1 MNFAVLAAVLINKAL
16 KYQIRKSELT
26 TSGVKNTFIEE
37 GIESL
42 RKGQKRIKKRERER
56 ES

>member
-1 MNFAVLAAVLINKAL
+1 
-16 KYQIRKSELT
+16 LT

-42 RKGQKRIKKRERER
+42 RKGQKRIKKREIER
-56 ES
+56 ENLDSSFCECS